1 MKKIFT
7 LLSVVALGISANAQT
22 AAFNGSDFETWS
34 DFTNSITS
42 YGIKSYATQGLT
54 KGYNGTSSLNITGTP
69 TGNDYVFTVKP
80 TAASYPSSIGSIT
93 FWVKGTSGKSLSFN
107 VYMANGTNYNVF
119 NLKDFTTS
127 ATITPTAIQTSGN
140 VGNGSNDYIGVI
152 DTGGAWQKVTLDMST
167 ITSVNVADNTKNFFA
182 LKVGKEVS
190 YSLDIDDVQIVSSS
204 MGTIDVKEFD
214 KKVKMNTLVSDN
226 LTLIELPSKS
236 TVNIY
241 SVDGKLVSS
250 NRVNSGESINVSK
263 LQKGNYIV
271 TVEDGTNKVSRKI
284 VKK

>member
-7 LLSVVALGISANAQT
+7 LLSVVALGISANAQNLLT
-22 AAFNGSDFETWS
+22 NPGFESGLAPWAAG
-34 DFTNSITS
+34 
-42 YGIKSYATQGLT
+42 
-54 KGYNGTSSLNITGTP
+54 TGTGYTAP
-69 TGNDYVFTVKP
+69 TISTTDVHSGSNAAGYTSVTATTGFYQNIPVTEGKTYV
-80 TAASYPSSIGSIT
+80 IT
-93 FWVKGTSGKSLSFN
+93 FWYKATGNATDGRSRIWSVYKDASGAAVYTTADASTDQFRNNNKYLANAAAWTKYTAEMPAGTG
-107 VYMANGTNYNVF
+107 VTNLDVALRAY
-119 NLKDFTTS
+119 KDC
-127 ATITPTAIQTSGN
+127 
-140 VGNGSNDYIGVI
+140 
-152 DTGGAWQKVTLDMST
+152 TLFL
-167 ITSVNVADNTKNFFA
+167 V
-182 LKVGKEVS
+182 
-190 YSLDIDDVQIVSSS
+190 DDVSVEDKST